1 MNVIQ
6 ILRHYSIFFLG
17 DQKPGFRNDYHRGLA
32 YMKSFPEPVDD
43 FQRSFFQYKCQTF
56 YQPWY
61 GKVIC
66 NLASL
71 FLIIPYILRLCL
83 KSCASKIR
91 VPSENVAVFT
101 ESEDWKNLIPEALFQ
116 EYSHWY
122 YCIKNKEQC
131 LKYSDICFVMSIW
144 KRYPFQFF
152 FVFKNM
158 MKIAYYRYVFMVY
171 SPSVFVTENEY
182 SFTSSILTCY
192 CEKKGIKH
200 INVMHGERALE
211 IRASFFRYHQCYVW
225 DEYYRSIFL
234 RLRAYPE
241 QFVIVVPPALKID
254 VEKWREES
262 NVCDFKYYLNSPT
275 EKELKQIASLIKNIS
290 QHGFKIKVRP
300 HPVYTDLKLLSV
312 YLDMCFI
319 ESTDVP
325 IEYSISNTNAV
336 ISGGSTVLYQAY
348 LCGIKAVWDDIIYK
362 EMLAKL
368 ATVGYIMLSKDLQ
381 YLSSVLEERGIRN
394 RVVDEIK

>member
-71 FLIIPYILRLCL
+71 FLIIPYMLRLCL
-83 KSCASKIR
+83 RNHTSQII
-91 VPSENVAVFT
+91 VPSENVAIFT
-101 ESEDWKNLIPEALFQ
+101 ESEDWKNLIPEVLFQ

-122 YCIKNKEQC
+122 YCIKNENQF
-131 LKYSDICFVMSIW
+131 LKCSDILFVMSIW
-144 KRYPFQFF
+144 RRYPFQFF

-158 MKIAYYRYVFMVY
+158 MKIAFYRYIFMVY
-171 SPSVFVTENEY
+171 SPVVFVTETEY

-192 CEKKGIKH
+192 CEKNGVRH
-200 INVMHGERALE
+200 VNVMHGERALE
-211 IRASFFRYHQCYVW
+211 IRASFFRYHKFYVW
-225 DEYYRSIFL
+225 DEHYRSIFL

-241 QFVIVVPPALKID
+241 QFTIAVPPALKID
-254 VEKWREES
+254 VPKWREEG
-262 NVCDFKYYLNSPT
+262 NICDFKYYLNAST
-275 EKELKQIASLIKNIS
+275 EEELKQIVSIIKNIYRY
-290 QHGFKIKVRP
+290 GFKIKVRP
-300 HPVYTDLKLLSV
+300 HPVYTDLNLLKA
-312 YLDMCFI
+312 YLNIHYI

-348 LCGIKAVWDDIIYK
+348 LCGIEAIWDDIMYK
-362 EMLAKL
+362 KILEKL
-368 ATVGYIMLSKDLQ
+368 ATVDYIMLTKDLK
-381 YLSSVLEERGIRN
+381 YLSSVLEARGIT
-394 RVVDEIK
+394 KWYC